1 MAKHQEWHRDASLQ
15 PTPSPEFLIAR
26 RGPVVKIELT
36 RPKSRNSLT
45 SDLVSGLKDAYSR
58 IARDPSIFRIYLTG
72 QGSVF
77 CAGMNLAPPKAGSPS
92 NEEANRAQLADFKG
106 LLQAIENAP
115 QVTVALINGPC
126 YGGGNGLAFANDIRV
141 SVRDATFNLTE
152 VKLGLAPCA
161 ISPVLAREWGLAL
174 CRTAMLTARPVAAK
188 ELRAIGAIYALANDV
203 DHLQGE
209 VKEELEKRL
218 RASAPGASSVCKE
231 LVKVAWTSPGGK
243 EQDEVVARSFV
254 DMMTPSKEARHG
266 IQQFKKG
273 VREVDW
279 EKFWETELGK
289 SRL

>member
-1 MAKHQEWHRDASLQ
+1 MTKTQEWQRDTVLQ
-15 PTPSPEFLIAR
+15 DSPSPEYRISR

-45 SDLVSGLKDAYSR
+45 SDLVSGLKDAYTR
-58 IARDPSIFRIYLTG
+58 IARDSSIFRIYLTG
-72 QGSVF
+72 QGRVF
-77 CAGMNLAPPKAGSPS
+77 CAGMNLSPS
-92 NEEANRAQLADFKG
+92 NSTPPPGEDTHRAQLAEFRG
-106 LLQAIENAP
+106 LLQAIEDAP

-126 YGGGNGLAFANDIRV
+126 YGGGNGLAFANDIRI

-174 CRTAMLTARPVAAK
+174 CRSAMLTARPVTAE
-188 ELRAIGAIYALANDV
+188 ELRAVGAIYALAD
-203 DHLQGE
+203 DGKHLQGDAM
-209 VKEELEKRL
+209 EELEKRL
-218 RASAPGASSVCKE
+218 RASAPGASTVCKE
-231 LVKVAWTSPGGK
+231 LIHVAWTDPGGK
-243 EQDEVVARSFV
+243 EQDEVVAKRYV
-254 DMMTPSKEARHG
+254 EMMTPSKEARHG

-279 EKFWETELGK
+279 EKFWDAELGK